1 MSGFQFIHYEKYKKD
16 DIAGII
22 GKHRAPR
29 LLPSRRKCA
38 GSDDSER
45 EPRRTPGAAPARR
58 SALQKTEQGRQ
69 AQKDSRRRQYH
80 ARRGFSYPDAT
91 AKRGDPGLE
100 KWLDLSMKFIAS
112 EYGDQLHTAVLHL
125 DESHPHVHFTSSLA
139 IMKWLLRAEE
149 TGHQRDRQETRSQEG
164 HAVVPRRLLQPSFRQ
179 CGHTR
184 LGPAASA

>member
-58 SALQKTEQGRQ
+58 SALQKLSKDGKLKKIRDDANIMLAGVFLIRMRQQNEVIQG
-69 AQKDSRRRQYH
+69 
-80 ARRGFSYPDAT
+80 
-91 AKRGDPGLE
+91 
-100 KWLDLSMKFIAS
+100 
-112 EYGDQLHTAVLHL
+112 
-125 DESHPHVHFTSSLA
+125 
-139 IMKWLLRAEE
+139 
-149 TGHQRDRQETRSQEG
+149 
-164 HAVVPRRLLQPSFRQ
+164 
-179 CGHTR
+179 
-184 LGPAASA
+184 

>member
-1 MSGFQFIHYEKYKKD
+1 
-16 DIAGII
+16 
-22 GKHRAPR
+22 
-29 LLPSRRKCA
+29 
-38 GSDDSER
+38 
-45 EPRRTPGAAPARR
+45 
-58 SALQKTEQGRQ
+58 
-69 AQKDSRRRQYH
+69 
-80 ARRGFSYPDAT
+80 
-91 AKRGDPGLE
+91 
-100 KWLDLSMKFIAS
+100 MKFIAS

-184 LGPAASA
+184 LGPRRQRLTRAEWKGQQEYAIKIAAAESAVLDSAAREDERSERESER